1 MNVDLIFKTF
11 LLGVCLCS
19 IIFFIFGLAKVDWS
33 TDVDAVLKLYRN
45 EIERTKKELN
55 LGNKKIDELE
65 KEISIYRKKL
75 NKN

>member
-1 MNVDLIFKTF
+1 MFIFYYF
-11 LLGVCLCS
+11 LY
-19 IIFFIFGLAKVDWS
+19 FGLAKVDWS